1 MKIDQL
7 KEIIKKTVQQE
18 VRAVL
23 KNELRN
29 QLAEILVGK
38 SQQSSKVTE
47 ITDVDEIPVEETI
60 EEAVEAP
67 APKKFVRYTSND
79 VLNQILNETKG
90 GVPREGE
97 MVSFMGDGYNSAPRE
112 QINEVKVP
120 DAAPKEVKGVY
131 KALTRDYRSLMKAV
145 DNKRNK

>member
-23 KNELRN
+23 KQELRN

-38 SQQSSKVTE
+38 SQQPSKVTE
-47 ITDVDEIPVEETI
+47 VDEMPVDEII
-60 EEAVEAP
+60 EEAAEVP

-79 VLNQILNETKG
+79 MLNQILNETKG

-97 MVSFMGDGYNSAPRE
+97 MVSFMGDAYNAGPRE

-131 KALTRDYRSLMKAV
+131 KAITRDYRSLMKAV
-145 DNKRNK
+145 ENKRNK